1 MNTKDIAALLES
13 TVKDL
18 KKRDKIASAAAILQ
32 ELYELVNS
40 KLDVNLAILEVV
52 LYGIM
57 IQSAENYNYHLP
69 KPWTD
74 RGIGVKETIMQ
85 YRSLSA
91 TMAFEDHRD
100 VLTNPITFLLN
111 DRPNHPLDL
120 LLVPDAME

>member
-1 MNTKDIAALLES
+1 MES

-18 KKRDKIASAAAILQ
+18 KKRDKIASPAAILQ

-57 IQSAENYNYHLP
+57 IQSAENFNYHLP
-69 KPWTD
+69 KPWTE

-100 VLTNPITFLLN
+100 VLTNPLTFLLS
-111 DRPNHPLDL
+111 DRPDHPLDFFL
-120 LLVPDAME
+120 TPDAINK

>member
-1 MNTKDIAALLES
+1 M
-13 TVKDL
+13 KDL
-18 KKRDKIASAAAILQ
+18 KKRDKIASPASILA

-52 LYGIM
+52 VYGIM
-57 IQSAENYNYHLP
+57 IQSAETYNYHLP

-74 RGIGVKETIMQ
+74 RGVGVKETIMQ

-100 VLTNPITFLLN
+100 VLTNPITFLLD
-111 DRPNHPLDL
+111 DRPDHPLDHF
-120 LLVPDAME
+120 VIPDLDYR